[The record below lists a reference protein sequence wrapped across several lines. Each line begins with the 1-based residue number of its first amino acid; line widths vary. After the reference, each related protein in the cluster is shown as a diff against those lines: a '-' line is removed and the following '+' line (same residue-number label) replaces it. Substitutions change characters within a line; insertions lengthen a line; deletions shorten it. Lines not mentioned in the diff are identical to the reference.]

1 MDQSGPRQLRRP
13 NGRPAACD
21 PCRARK
27 VACDHTRPIC
37 KRCLRGRQGGSK
49 CVYSESAGS
58 SSSVSTS
65 PAQPAS
71 SARTKPASKIA
82 PSGIRGPQRRRAPV
96 RRGYLGFTSFTSVL
110 EETVQSLSMVNGST
124 PDYSQHAAGL
134 RVVEGEVKFSDLP
147 LPLQEM
153 AIYVLSCLPGQSNAH
168 MVFTKARHKTQ
179 DHFYLGVDRVSE
191 SVTEIF
197 ATLAKQD
204 ERATLESIAEFLCAN
219 TAHPLLDVHT
229 SAIDHVE
236 QFTGQNLRWESL
248 GLLWAHLER
257 VGDLINAMRTR
268 RVVWLDDR
276 PDHEASQTCLTYC
289 VELSKYFSA
298 GNDLLLDISHRQGTL
313 MSIFDGDANLS
324 CAYVTGATATML
336 SYLGLHVLKNPAGYR
351 PSSCSELKRR
361 LFAQV
366 FSGDKLSVAFTGR
379 PPLISRRYCSTSL
392 LLDLPDEVLSLDQET
407 ITRAAESLDS
417 KGWNTDGAVYS
428 ATVIRARYI
437 CSVVRD
443 ELLEMALVPDQ
454 DIPREQIL
462 AAREKQI
469 AVFADFPPALHFYP
483 SNVADPSVATA
494 VLHSQLMIKLDH
506 LQNLFFADRLLRLS
520 PNSHDMGD
528 IVLTSFDLLSIA
540 LLFWTHKDRF
550 AATSQH
556 FEWLVIAYAVP
567 AGGILCQELLQPSFS
582 GTHSND
588 PRVTR
593 SSIVQK
599 LSLLVGFLDWVHPS
613 AANRD
618 MCVDCK
624 VIIERVLNEHLNA
637 ADRVE
642 ADGPGWLAKEMEW
655 EGFHTQ
661 LDFNLELLDTFDW
674 LRTDGS

>member
-1 MDQSGPRQLRRP
+1 MDQSGPRHFRRP

-49 CVYSESAGS
+49 CVYSESALP

-65 PAQPAS
+65 PAQQVA
-71 SARTKPASKIA
+71 SARPKPAFKVA
-82 PSGIRGPQRRRAPV
+82 PPGIRRPQRRRAPV
-96 RRGYLGFTSFTSVL
+96 RRGYLGFTSFSSVL

-124 PDYSQHAAGL
+124 PDYSQHTAGP
-134 RVVEGEVKFSDLP
+134 RVVQGEVRFSDLP

-153 AIYVLSCLPGQSNAH
+153 AMYVLSCLPGQPNAH
-168 MVFTKARHKTQ
+168 MAFNKTPHKIQ

-197 ATLAKQD
+197 ATLAKHD
-204 ERATLESIAEFLCAN
+204 ERATLEAVAEFLCAN
-219 TAHPLLDVHT
+219 TALPLPDVHT
-229 SAIDHVE
+229 SAIDHIE

-298 GNDLLLDISHRQGTL
+298 GNDLLLDISRRQGTL
-313 MSIFDGDANLS
+313 LSIFDGDANLS
-324 CAYVTGATATML
+324 CAYVTGATASML
-336 SYLGLHVLKNPAGYR
+336 SYLGLHVLKNPDGYQ
-351 PSSCSELKRR
+351 PSSCSENKRR

-437 CSVVRD
+437 CAVVRD

-462 AAREKQI
+462 AVREKQI

-483 SNVADPSVATA
+483 SNLADASVATP
-494 VLHSQLMIKLDH
+494 VLHSRLMIKLEH

-520 PNSHDMGD
+520 PSSHDMGD
-528 IVLTSFDLLSIA
+528 IVLTSFDLLSVA

-567 AGGILCQELLQPSFS
+567 AGGILCQELLQPSFN
-582 GTHSND
+582 GTHPSD
-588 PRVTR
+588 PRVSR

-613 AANRD
+613 AANGD

-637 ADRVE
+637 AERVE
-642 ADGPGWLAKEMEW
+642 SDGPGWLAKEMEW
-655 EGFHTQ
+655 EGFQTQ